1 VKVACPTCGAEV
13 DFRYDDS
20 FVRVCA
26 SCRAAVVR
34 ADRGVETL
42 GKVADLAPTASPLAL
57 FADGSWRG
65 QGFMLVGRAQYKHPA
80 GGIWDEWYAKL
91 DDGSWGW
98 LAEAQG
104 RFYLTFETVGAGE
117 PPTWDEVFPGAS
129 VSLHDDGPRLF
140 TVGERGVAEL
150 AGAEGEIPFRFVP
163 GSRFGFADLADGT
176 GRFAT
181 IDYGDPDD
189 DDDGTTIYL
198 GRQVSL
204 AELKLAGGER
214 AAATAGP
221 VAARRLPC
229 PNCHGNVD
237 IRVPDQSLRVVC
249 PYCSTLLSC
258 EGDLA
263 IIAKLAQ
270 RTDPGAIALGSKGT
284 FDGVAYTVI
293 GRLKRK
299 ADTGS
304 FDSDGDGELDTSS
317 ELWTWNEYLLYEPT
331 VGFRWLVEASGH
343 WSFVTT
349 LPPGAAT
356 SDGDKARYRDRS
368 FRLFDRGRAI
378 VIGVW
383 GELYWRVAAGETVET
398 EDFVAPPAMLSSE
411 TTDDEV
417 NWSLGVYQTAAE
429 IERAF
434 DGKVELPAK
443 DGVGAAQPF
452 RHKHAIRSV
461 ALVLVLLGVLTVA
474 RGILASN
481 ATVYQASLPLEEPPA
496 EALAELPPG
505 AGDQRLV
512 FSEPFEL
519 TARRNVDIGLR
530 VAVDNSW
537 VFIAGDLV
545 NEATGEL
552 QTFERELSYY
562 SGFEGGESWH
572 EGSRG
577 AHLYMPAVAPGRYLL
592 RLEVLQPAEAKVD
605 RVEVTIRQGVFRFVH
620 VIIALILVAVPGL
633 ILALWQ
639 WWFER
644 RRWKNSD
651 YAPGGLGG
659 GDDE

>member
-1 VKVACPTCGAEV
+1 MKVGCPTCGAEV

-42 GKVADLAPTASPLAL
+42 GKVADLAPTGSPLAL

-249 PYCSTLLSC
+249 PYCSTLLAC

-263 IIAKLAQ
+263 IIGKLAQ

-304 FDSDGDGELDTSS
+304 FDSDGDGELDTGS

-356 SDGDKARYRDRS
+356 TDGDKARYRDRS

-383 GELYWRVAAGETVET
+383 GELYWRVTAGEAVET

-417 NWSLGVYQTAAE
+417 NWSLGVYRTAAE

-434 DGKVELPAK
+434 DGKVELPPRE
-443 DGVGAAQPF
+443 GVGAVQPF

-461 ALVLVLLGVLTVA
+461 ALVMVLLGVLTVA
-474 RGILASN
+474 RGVLASN
-481 ATVYQASLPLEEPPA
+481 ATAYQATLPLEAPPP
-496 EALAELPPG
+496 EAIAELPPG

-519 TARRNVDIGLR
+519 TARRNIDIGLR

-592 RLEVLQPAEAKVD
+592 RLEVLQPPEAKVD
-605 RVEVTIRQGVFRFVH
+605 QIAVTIRQGVFRFVH
-620 VIIALILVAVPGL
+620 VIIALVLVAVPGL
-633 ILALWQ
+633 ILVLWQ

-651 YAPGGLGG
+651 HAPGGLGG

>member
-1 VKVACPTCGAEV
+1 MKVACPTCGAEV

-639 WWFER
+639 WWLER

>member
-1 VKVACPTCGAEV
+1 MKVACPTCGAEV

-592 RLEVLQPAEAKVD
+592 RLEVLQPPEAKVD
-605 RVEVTIRQGVFRFVH
+605 QIAVTIRQGVFRFVH

>member
-1 VKVACPTCGAEV
+1 MKVACPTCGAEV